1 MITINLSEQQAAQIM
16 RHISVMGID
25 GDFSEV
31 VKQIYRQLAPAS
43 TMASEVAVW
52 RHEAGYTQR
61 MIEDWKR
68 KNETAEDAG
77 L

>member
-61 MIEDWKR
+61 MIEGWKR